1 MGIVIKSDREI
12 EVMRQAGR
20 IVAAVLDILKR
31 EIKAGMKT
39 SELDVIAEKE
49 ILLRNAEPSFKGYH
63 GFPGSTCISFND
75 QIVHGIPGERAVRE
89 GDIVK
94 IDLGAIYK
102 GFQGDSAVT
111 IGIGKVSSEAEKLM
125 EATRGALYAGIS
137 AARGGSRLGDVSSA
151 IQNYAEARGFSV
163 VREYTG
169 HGIGRKMHEDPL
181 IPNFGEPGTG
191 PILRKG
197 MALALEPMLNAGGWQ
212 TRVGDDGWVVL
223 TVDGSLSA
231 HFEHTIAVT
240 DNGAQILTAL

>member
-12 EVMRQAGR
+12 ELMRQAGR
-20 IVAAVLDILKR
+20 IVAAVLELLKK
-31 EIKAGMKT
+31 EIRAGMKT
-39 SELDVIAEKE
+39 SELDAIAEKE
-49 ILLRNAEPSFKGYH
+49 IRLRNAEPSFKGYH

-75 QIVHGIPGERAVRE
+75 QIVHGIPGERVVKE

-94 IDLGAIYK
+94 IDLGVIYK

-111 IGIGKVSSEAEKLM
+111 VAIGRVSPEAERLM
-125 EATRGALYAGIS
+125 EATRGALYAGIL
-137 AARGGSRLGDVSSA
+137 AAKGGCRLGDVSSA
-151 IQNYAEARGFSV
+151 IQDYAEARGFSV

-181 IPNFGEPGTG
+181 IPNFGESGTG
-191 PILRKG
+191 PVLRKG

-240 DNGAQILTAL
+240 ENGAEILTAL